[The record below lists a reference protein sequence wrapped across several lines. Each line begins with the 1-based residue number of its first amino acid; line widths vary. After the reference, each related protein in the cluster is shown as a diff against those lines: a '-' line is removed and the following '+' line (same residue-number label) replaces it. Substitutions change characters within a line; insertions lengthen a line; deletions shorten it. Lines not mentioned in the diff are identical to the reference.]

1 MALLEEITEADGLLL
16 DIVYATDRV
25 FTGQPV
31 YQRPV
36 AFLLPEARTRLLHA
50 NRLAQR
56 LCLRLKIFD
65 AYRPIEAQ
73 WVFWHAAPD
82 KSFVADPRQGG
93 IHTRGA
99 AVDLTLVHDSGTE
112 LEMGAGFD
120 EFSPLS
126 SSDLPPTSAIFF
138 IPSRP
143 YLSSSHSL
151 PHFSSPFSLSSLR
164 LPLTPAPSP
173 TSPLRLPLTP
183 APCPTSLPG
192 STSCTRCVCPTN
204 SEAPRP
210 SG

>member
-120 EFSPLS
+120 EFSPRSAHDHPGLAPAAIRNRALLLGLMTTAGF
-126 SSDLPPTSAIFF
+126 DHYRLEWWHYHLPNYRDFPPLCASAV
-138 IPSRP
+138 
-143 YLSSSHSL
+143 
-151 PHFSSPFSLSSLR
+151 
-164 LPLTPAPSP
+164 
-173 TSPLRLPLTP
+173 
-183 APCPTSLPG
+183 PG
-192 STSCTRCVCPTN
+192 GPMG
-204 SEAPRP
+204 A
-210 SG
+210 